1 MTIRE
6 LALEDIVTVYVDG
19 SILDIAEVLR
29 ESGVGSAVVLDAHNK
44 PLGVVTDRDLVVYGQ
59 QFVDSLAE
67 TAVNE
72 VLSMTVF
79 SVRSSSSP
87 AELTAQM
94 REEGIRRVPVVDD
107 GELVGIVTLDDVVV
121 HLADRLDSAELGR
134 VVVLAVVFLLAVQ
147 LTAGL
152 VDARP

>member
-6 LALEDIVTVYVDG
+6 LAREDVVTVYLDD
-19 SILDIAEVLR
+19 SILDVAGVLR
-29 ESGVGSAVVLDAHNK
+29 ESGVGSAVVLDAHDE

-79 SVRSSSSP
+79 SVSP
-87 AELTAQM
+87 ESDLEELTARM
-94 REEGIRRVPVVDD
+94 RQEGVRRVPVVDD
-107 GELVGIVTLDDVVV
+107 GKLVGIVTLDDIVV
-121 HLADRLDSAELGR
+121 HLADRLDSPELDDIA
-134 VVVLAVVFLLAVQ
+134 AVIERESPPRDRTD
-147 LTAGL
+147 TA
-152 VDARP
+152 